1 MKLVYWARKLAR
13 HKLHKYRRVLSIS
26 SSARTQ
32 EVELEADLQCSNCKK
47 RVADAISRI
56 GDMESMVVHVLEKK
70 VTLKTRES
78 VLQCE
83 GSSRKITA
91 TYNSLSRRPSRRVQE
106 K

>member
-32 EVELEADLQCSNCKK
+32 SSFTLNLVSSTAYIYLFA
-47 RVADAISRI
+47 
-56 GDMESMVVHVLEKK
+56 DMESMVVYVLEKK